1 MNRRP
6 RGPRHNDDGFT
17 LTELMVVVLIIG
29 VLLAIAI
36 PTFLGA
42 RQRSEDRAA
51 QSSVRNALSAAQVI
65 YTDNTD
71 YTAAT
76 AAALLAAEPSLT
88 YGTGVSTGNKNISV
102 ASTTTTWGGAVLAK
116 SNKCWL
122 IKINAAGATTY
133 GQTTAANCRGTVALT
148 AVGTKW

>member
-51 QSSVRNALSAAQVI
+51 QSSVRNALSAAQVH
-65 YTDNTD
+65 NTD